1 MSSLNAWIR
10 FFELCLN
17 VSYRLDFKKWQARG
31 DAVKEQ
37 KKYRKKKIQDHF
49 RQKLGLI
56 DQRTQGFGSRL
67 PMTVIRQ
74 GYFSKNH

>member
-37 KKYRKKKIQDHF
+37 KNTAKKKFKIIF
-49 RQKLGLI
+49 AKNWALLI
-56 DQRTQGFGSRL
+56 NQRKVS
-67 PMTVIRQ
+67 VV
-74 GYFSKNH
+74 GYQ

>member
-31 DAVKEQ
+31 DADKEQ
-37 KKYRKKKIQDHF
+37 KKYRKK
-49 RQKLGLI
+49 
-56 DQRTQGFGSRL
+56 
-67 PMTVIRQ
+67 
-74 GYFSKNH
+74 NA